1 MKLRHKAS
9 ETLPITNK
17 SKVQSNL
24 HRNRFIRATA
34 EEEGLNQ
41 ISLPEWKQVKDLHKN
56 RPQQANFM
64 EADLYNFR
72 DCRATIWSAQQ
83 PPGKHPG

>member
-9 ETLPITNK
+9 ETLPITIK

-24 HRNRFIRATA
+24 HRSRFIGATA

-41 ISLPEWKQVKDLHKN
+41 GSLPELKQVRDLHKN
-56 RPQQANFM
+56 RP
-64 EADLYNFR
+64 
-72 DCRATIWSAQQ
+72 
-83 PPGKHPG
+83 